1 MKLSTLLLLPL
12 CSSLAPTRSARG
24 LAPPRSARGA
34 ARRAVVASVDDA
46 EVTKVL
52 ARLRPDIAPAL
63 FAKADGGTSRFL
75 TLDRFAKRFDALVDD
90 GGGARPARA
99 TTDALWRALGGY
111 APERVVAKPKGFLDV
126 LRENVM
132 GTPEQ
137 FSSMQKDAFGNT
149 VRNPVGESLSEAQL
163 AEAFAALGTDREV
176 VGAAL
181 ARGMDAVASNA
192 RLEQA
197 RRDAMGED
205 A

>member
-1 MKLSTLLLLPL
+1 MLSLTGAGLER
-12 CSSLAPTRSARG
+12 CS
-24 LAPPRSARGA
+24 
-34 ARRAVVASVDDA
+34 
-46 EVTKVL
+46 
-52 ARLRPDIAPAL
+52 
-63 FAKADGGTSRFL
+63 TSRFI
-75 TLDRFAKRFDALVDD
+75 TLERFSKRFNALDD
-90 GGGARPARA
+90 GARPAPA

-163 AEAFAALGTDREV
+163 AEAFAALGTDREA